1 MWTDRAKHVQTKES
15 QELNADL
22 ICVPKTTDG
31 APGYYLLHHT
41 FPVSS
46 SCQKM
51 HNPEPYKLIARPIEF
66 EASSLYFV
74 ISGTYAHLWLT
85 GMQILMDS
93 SLSSAQAYIYP
104 YSLGIRKHS
113 YLFIGFLRSFF
124 QGRDPSSALHA
135 YITFLSYHQIY
146 LLTEI

>member
-1 MWTDRAKHVQTKES
+1 
-15 QELNADL
+15 
-22 ICVPKTTDG
+22 
-31 APGYYLLHHT
+31 
-41 FPVSS
+41 
-46 SCQKM
+46 M

-66 EASSLYFV
+66 EVSSLYFV

-85 GMQILMDS
+85 GMQILMDA
-93 SLSSAQAYIYP
+93 SLSSTQAYIYP